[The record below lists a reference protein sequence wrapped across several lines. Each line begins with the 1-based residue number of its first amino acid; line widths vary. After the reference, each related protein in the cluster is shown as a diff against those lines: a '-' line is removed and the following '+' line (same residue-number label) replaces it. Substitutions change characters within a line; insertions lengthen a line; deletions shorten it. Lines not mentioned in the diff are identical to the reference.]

1 MKKITLF
8 SFLGLALLI
17 AGSLFAKDQRIWNGI
32 STAPNNRLWDL
43 VSANWYNPN
52 DGFYSLGITIP
63 STTVDSATVIFDDS
77 AGDSTKVKVVGNMI
91 ADSILINTS
100 KNYSIDVNA
109 SGATISG
116 KGKLIKN
123 GTGTVTMNVTSA
135 LLGGTIINAG
145 RVQMLNQ
152 ATPNIFGAK
161 LVLNGGIANF
171 ATSTS
176 STAKDITVPVEIPSG
191 STGIIECSRYT
202 NWMSPVTGS
211 GNLQIYSGGERV
223 YIGKKGGSQVDWTKF
238 TGNVRVDKYVM
249 TGVASGFYGLI
260 LNSTKTFVDDSN
272 MGTGVDS
279 TFYNRR
285 LTLGTGTGIGA
296 ESASANPRAFY
307 MGELITEDSTAFI
320 AGYYKSSNG
329 PKVYY
334 LVGGLNTDVVFPGR
348 IGQVPGLTTHYEY
361 IQFIKVGTGTYTLTN
376 NNNDMVTGGLIVRN
390 GKVLIC
396 DKVLIGKYLGGVGA
410 ITTVE
415 TNGTLGGTGRISGDV
430 TISGK
435 LEPGANGIGTLLLS
449 DSIVAAYSSKYKLP
463 FSYSLKQNNGTSTY
477 TRRNGGTSKVN
488 LNLLSGSTSTFEIGS
503 VSSYD
508 QLVAT
513 GAIKFGAD
521 NGAGKP
527 KIKIIAT
534 SGATINDGDRF
545 TIIKTRSLD
554 AASSDF
560 SIEYPNVP
568 NMTWSVEAK
577 YDTLKIDKE
586 SFTFTDHLVGKILT
600 DSVVTTTVTL
610 DSTIVNYKVSV
621 IAHKQT
627 ALNDIASNNTIS
639 VYPNPS
645 KGEFNFKSTEADI
658 TSIEIYNLQG
668 QVIVRKD
675 DKSSAIKLN
684 LGYLNTGIYYA
695 KIKTAKGSKTEKLL
709 IE

>member
-8 SFLGLALLI
+8 SFLGIALI
-17 AGSLFAKDQRIWNGI
+17 VATSLYAKEQRIWNG
-32 STAPNNRLWDL
+32 STNKLWDL
-43 VSANWYNPN
+43 VNPNWVNPN
-52 DGFYSLGITIP
+52 DGLYPIITLP
-63 STTVDSATVIFDDS
+63 TTSVDSATAIFDDS
-77 AGDSTKVKVVGNMI
+77 TDSLKVKVVGNMI
-91 ADSILINTS
+91 ADSILVNTS
-100 KNYSIDVNA
+100 KNYSIDINA
-109 SGATISG
+109 TGATISG
-116 KGKLIKN
+116 KGILIKN
-123 GTGTVTMNVTSA
+123 GTGTFTMNVTST

-152 ATPNIFGAK
+152 ATPNIFGSK

-191 STGIIECSRYT
+191 ATGIIECSRYT
-202 NWMSPVTGS
+202 NWMSTLTGS
-211 GNLQIYSGGERV
+211 GNLQIFSGGERV
-223 YIGKKGGSQVDWTKF
+223 YIGKKGGTQIDWKNF
-238 TGNVRVDKYVM
+238 SGNVRVDKYVM

-260 LNSTKTFVDDSN
+260 LNSTKTFADDSN

-279 TFYNRR
+279 TFYNRK
-285 LTLGTGTGIGA
+285 LTLGIGTGIGA

-307 MGELITEDSTAFI
+307 LGELNAEDSTAFI

-396 DKVLIGKYLGGVGA
+396 DKVLKGKYLGGVGSMVN
-410 ITTVE
+410 VE
-415 TNGTLGGTGRISGDV
+415 SNGTLGGTGRISGDV

-435 LEPGANGIGTLLLS
+435 LEPGANGIGKLLLS
-449 DSIVAAYSSKYKLP
+449 DSIAPVYLSKNNIP
-463 FSYSLKQNNGTSTY
+463 FTYSLKQNNGTSTY
-477 TRRNGGTSKVN
+477 TRRNGGTTKIN
-488 LNLLSGSTSTFEIGS
+488 LNLLPGSTSTFEIGS
-503 VSSYD
+503 TSSYD
-508 QLVAT
+508 QLIAT
-513 GAIKFGAD
+513 GALKFGAD
-521 NGAGKP
+521 NGSGKP
-527 KIKIIAT
+527 KIKVVAVNGT
-534 SGATINDGDRF
+534 TFKDGDKF

-560 SIEYPNVP
+560 DIEYPNIP
-568 NMTWSVEAK
+568 NLTWSVEAK

-586 SFTFTDHLVGKILT
+586 AFTFTDHLVGKVLV
-600 DSVVTTTVTL
+600 DSVVTTTITL
-610 DSTIVNYKVSV
+610 DSTLVNYKVSV
-621 IAHKQT
+621 IAHIQSG
-627 ALNDIASNNTIS
+627 LNNIASNNTIS

-668 QVIVRKD
+668 QIIVRKD
-675 DKSSAIKLN
+675 ANANATKLN
-684 LGYLNTGIYYA
+684 LGYLNSGIYYA
-695 KIKTAKGSKTEKLL
+695 KIKTTKGSKVEKLL